1 MDNCKVLASEEGIYI
16 GVDGCKNGWIVAV
29 INFGRLKIEKY
40 GSMTQ
45 IIESYPTFNQ
55 FLIDM
60 AIGLQES
67 ANDLR
72 PDTAARK
79 MIKPRSSTIFPVP
92 SRQAVYKDNE
102 MDQKNAN
109 MSVLKKSLAKQS
121 MAIIP
126 KIRELDIFLDKHPGY
141 KNVIC
146 ESHPELCFARLNNQ
160 VVMSK
165 KKDIEGINERIHIL
179 SKYIDVEG
187 LKGIRDYAKT
197 LYCKPDDILDAI
209 CLAVTASM
217 KDKGQCETV
226 PDKPCMDARGLFMQ
240 MVIPNLKVKMSI

>member
-1 MDNCKVLASEEGIYI
+1 MDNRKVLASEEGRYI

-29 INFGRLKIEKY
+29 IEFGRLKIEKY

-67 ANDLR
+67 ANDIR

-102 MDQKNAN
+102 TDQRKAN
-109 MSVLKKSLAKQS
+109 ISILGRSLAKQS

-126 KIRELDIFLDKHPGY
+126 KIRELDMFFDKHPEY

-165 KKDIEGINERIHIL
+165 KKDIVGINERIHIL
-179 SKYIDVEG
+179 SKYIDVENY
-187 LKGIRDYAKT
+187 KRIRSFAKT
-197 LYCKPDDILDAI
+197 LHCNPDDIIDAV
-209 CLAVTASM
+209 CLAVTASL
-217 KDKGQCETV
+217 KDNGNCETV
-226 PDKPCMDARGLFMQ
+226 PEKPCMDAKGLFMQ
-240 MVIPNLKVKMSI
+240 MVIPKI

>member
-1 MDNCKVLASEEGIYI
+1 MDNRKVLASEEGRYI

-29 INFGRLKIEKY
+29 IEFGRLKIEKY

-67 ANDLR
+67 ANDIR

-102 MDQKNAN
+102 TDQRKAN
-109 MSVLKKSLAKQS
+109 ISILGKSLAKQS

-126 KIRELDIFLDKHPGY
+126 KIRELDMFFDKHPEY

-160 VVMSK
+160 VVTSK
-165 KKDIEGINERIHIL
+165 KKDIVGINERIQIL
-179 SKYIDVEG
+179 SKYIDIES
-187 LKGIRDYAKT
+187 LKDIRNFAKT
-197 LYCKPDDILDAI
+197 IHCNPDDVIDAV

-217 KDKGQCETV
+217 KNKGHCETV
-226 PDKPCMDARGLFMQ
+226 PEKPCKDARGLFMQ
-240 MVIPNLKVKMSI
+240 MVIPKI